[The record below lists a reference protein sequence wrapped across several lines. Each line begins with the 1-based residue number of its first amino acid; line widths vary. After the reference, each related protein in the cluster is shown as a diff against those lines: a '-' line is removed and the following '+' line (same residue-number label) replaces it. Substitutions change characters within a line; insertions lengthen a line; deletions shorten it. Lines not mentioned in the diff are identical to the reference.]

1 MSGKV
6 IEMSCKFIK
15 NGALNVIFY
24 SKLFKSV
31 YGNLCTHWFVYY
43 QSEVKK

>member
-24 SKLFKSV
+24 SKLCLNQCMVICVHIGLFIIK
-31 YGNLCTHWFVYY
+31 
-43 QSEVKK
+43 VK